1 MRSMEM
7 VTDTTDHHR
16 VTKNWDEAYSCLV
29 GHGLP
34 VLRVTINEKDQATV
48 IWRNEPTPADLIRA
62 NRLIRNT
69 VPAHS
74 W

>member
-7 VTDTTDHHR
+7 VPEYTDHDK

-29 GHGLP
+29 GHGLQ
-34 VLRVTINEKDQATV
+34 VVRVTINEKDQATV
-48 IWRNEPTPADLIRA
+48 IWRNEPTPEDQMRA
-62 NRLIRNT
+62 NRLLRDT
-69 VPAHS
+69 VPLHS

>member
-16 VTKNWDEAYSCLV
+16 VTKNWDEATSALI
-29 GHGLP
+29 GHALP
-34 VLRVTINEKDQATV
+34 VVRVEINDEGQTTV
-48 IWRNEPTPADLIRA
+48 IWRNEPTPDDLIRA

>member
-16 VTKNWDEAYSCLV
+16 VTKNWDEATSALI
-29 GHGLP
+29 GHALP
-34 VLRVTINEKDQATV
+34 VVRVEINEDGQATV
-48 IWRNEPTPADLIRA
+48 IWRNEPTPDQQAKAISLIRG
-62 NRLIRNT
+62 T
-69 VPAHS
+69 VPSHA

>member
-1 MRSMEM
+1 MRSMET
-7 VTDTTDHHR
+7 VTDPTDHHR
-16 VTKNWDEAYSCLV
+16 VTKNWDEATSALI
-29 GHGLP
+29 GHALP
-34 VLRVTINEKDQATV
+34 VVRVEINDEGQASV

-69 VPAHS
+69 VPTHS